1 MSRTPWLGDNER
13 FEVASISVKQLGKV
27 ISWSWIH
34 MLVNGSVHMGLTDAI
49 RSYFEKHPR
58 AKKALGVASAI
69 ATNFA
74 LIGSGSAVLAV
85 AAGTIMKHQE
95 EKDKVKSKELM
106 DFFKEAIQDPAVREA
121 IKEAVREGG
130 LGIAAPVNTAMNQ
143 LSLVRPDAGQH
154 VDTMKSEVSVIA
166 RQIGI
171 IRELVS
177 YYEIPDSRNRVKNVW
192 RLPFYID
199 EVLVIDDSLKTALDV
214 AIKHVEDEK
223 NLVILGAPGS
233 GKTTAMYAIWKELD
247 EESDTALVWDTKD
260 VARIHEKDGVIL
272 FADDIPETRELMKA
286 IIERDVLG
294 LVTTARE
301 QDWAR
306 LPVELRKKFTTVS
319 LPMIPD
325 EAMQQIAVK
334 HLDSQGV
341 KYSENALKELVDNAQ
356 GSPIYV
362 RYMAEEIGLESK
374 TGGLRKLTET
384 RVKKAPK
391 GMTDYVAGLLARVLF
406 DLDGTIYTPRKGAL
420 PVIKTLLC
428 LADMPNYETHEVH
441 LNQVFFKV
449 KAPTDSPGPFNAIK
463 QYLSRDPRF
472 FSLKFMHDTLAD
484 VLRGRVDHPIVGDI
498 RMLAQ
503 EMGAR
508 GRRDVER
515 DALFDGW
522 DHVKAE
528 YEIDTAAGLEPLLAY
543 GYFAAKNF
551 GLKHLDQMAID
562 LANEHIENP
571 LSQGLFAITGPIEE
585 GEALKVI
592 TPAEKLASPSSQQTP
607 PSQESDSTP
616 GEVPTVEGIQKQLE
630 NQGIEL
636 TGSALEGVKKGL
648 ADLENLKGMGDDFGS
663 SIAKLVET
671 KLAEAG
677 IENGSSKTRF
687 EVLEELMAQESVS
700 PSKLSRALRRAS
712 TRAKVLSEKGKLPD
726 SKDKG
731 ELLTNGAERLVLLD
745 SMVYIDILNHIAD
758 GLSSTIGE
766 SNAAKALTKVTGE
779 IAVSMLDEK
788 SKKSIISVFDS
799 GMKRVEKMG
808 DYDAM
813 TEYIFGKWT
822 LFGIDSKDLD
832 FASSKLGRLMK
843 IGRPFD
849 AMGYIARINEYFD
862 EDQIEHQIGMLQ
874 QAFKN
879 LSNATVADRKEFDE
893 TIQACYS
900 SFEASVEI
908 LGSKDLVSKNNAL
921 ATLCYILLTST
932 TAFMDGFVKKSG
944 KSVAAEGVY
953 PLLHESIKPLVMLII
968 DVLTQVGFEKAKRTA
983 SAAIRKIK
991 GESGYK
997 QNLLRVIAPN

>member
-1 MSRTPWLGDNER
+1 
-13 FEVASISVKQLGKV
+13 
-27 ISWSWIH
+27 
-34 MLVNGSVHMGLTDAI
+34 MGLADAI
-49 RSYFEKHPR
+49 RNYFEKHPR

-95 EKDKVKSKELM
+95 ERDKVKSKELM
-106 DFFKEAIQDPAVREA
+106 DFFKEAVQDPSVRES

-143 LSLVRPDAGQH
+143 LSLASPDAGQY
-154 VDTMKSEVSVIA
+154 VDTMKSELTVIA

-192 RLPFYID
+192 RLPSYID
-199 EVLVIDDSLKTALDV
+199 EVLVINDSLRTALDV
-214 AIKHVEDEK
+214 SIKHVEDGK
-223 NLVILGAPGS
+223 NLVILGAPGA
-233 GKTTAMYAIWKELD
+233 GKTTAMYAIWKELE

-260 VARIHEKDGVIL
+260 VARIHEKDGVLL

-286 IIERDVLG
+286 IIERDVSG
-294 LVTTARE
+294 VVTTARE

-306 LPVELRKKFTTVS
+306 LPVELRKRFTSVS

-334 HLDSQGV
+334 HLESQGV
-341 KYSENALKELVDNAQ
+341 KYSENALKELVNHAQ

-362 RYMAEEIGLESK
+362 RYMAEEIGLERK
-374 TGGLRKLTET
+374 TGGLKKLTET

-406 DLDGTIYTPRKGAL
+406 DLEGTIYTPRKGAL

-449 KAPTDSPGPFNAIK
+449 KTPTDSPGPFNAIK

-515 DALFDGW
+515 EALFDGW
-522 DHVKAE
+522 DHVKGE
-528 YEIDTAAGLEPLLAY
+528 FEIDTAAGLEPLLAY

-551 GLKHLDQMAID
+551 GLDHLDQIAID

-571 LSQGLFAITGPIEE
+571 LSQGLFAIIGPIDE
-585 GEALKVI
+585 GEVLKEAPSVEELV
-592 TPAEKLASPSSQQTP
+592 TLSPPEPPTP
-607 PSQESDSTP
+607 PSHEDATAP
-616 GEVPTVEGIQKQLE
+616 PEVPTAEAIQKQLE
-630 NQGIEL
+630 DRGIEL

-648 ADLENLKGMGDDFGS
+648 AELGNLRGMDEGFGA

-677 IENGSSKTRF
+677 IEETPSKTRF
-687 EVLEELMAQESVS
+687 EVLEELMNQESVS
-700 PSKLSRALRRAS
+700 PAKLSRALRRAS
-712 TRAKVLSEKGKLPD
+712 TRAKVLRERGKMPD
-726 SKDKG
+726 PKEKG
-731 ELLTNGAERLVLLD
+731 ELLTKGAERLVLLD
-745 SMVYIDILNHIAD
+745 SVVYIDILNHIAD
-758 GLSSTIGE
+758 GLSATTGE
-766 SNAAKALTKVTGE
+766 SNAAKTLSKVTSE
-779 IAVSMLDEK
+779 IAVSMLDGK
-788 SKKSIISVFDS
+788 SQKSIISVFDS
-799 GMKRVEKMG
+799 GTRRAEKMG

-813 TEYIFGKWT
+813 REYIFGKWT
-822 LFGIDSKDLD
+822 LFDIDSRDVR
-832 FASSKLGRLMK
+832 FAADKLGRLMK
-843 IGRPFD
+843 LGRPFD
-849 AMGYIARINEYFD
+849 ALEYLSKINEYFD
-862 EDQIEHQIGMLQ
+862 EDQIEHQIWMLQ
-874 QAFKN
+874 EAFKN
-879 LSNATVADRKEFDE
+879 LSNATVADRKEFDK
-893 TIQACYS
+893 TIQASYRI
-900 SFEASVEI
+900 FETNVGI
-908 LGSKDLVSKNNAL
+908 LGSKDLVSKNNTV
-921 ATLCYILLTST
+921 ATLCYTLLTSSI
-932 TAFMDGFVKKSG
+932 AFMDSYVKKSG
-944 KSVAAEGVY
+944 KTVAAETVY
-953 PLLHESIKPLVMLII
+953 PLLHESIKPLIMLII
-968 DVLTQVGFEKAKRTA
+968 DVLTEVGFERAKRTA
-983 SAAIRKIK
+983 SAVIRKIK
-991 GESGYK
+991 GESAYK
-997 QNLLRVIAPN
+997 KDLLRAIETKW

>member
-1 MSRTPWLGDNER
+1 MGDNER
-13 FEVASISVKQLGKV
+13 FEVVAASVKRLVKV
-27 ISWSWIH
+27 ISRSWTNL
-34 MLVNGSVHMGLTDAI
+34 LVNGCVYLGLADAI
-49 RSYFEKHPR
+49 RNYFEKHPR
-58 AKKALGVASAI
+58 VKKALGVASAI

-74 LIGSGSAVLAV
+74 LIGSGSAALAV

-106 DFFKEAIQDPAVREA
+106 DFFKEAIQDSAVREA

-130 LGIAAPVNTAMNQ
+130 VGIALPVATAMNQ
-143 LSLVRPDAGQH
+143 LSSVRPDAGQH
-154 VDTMKSEVSVIA
+154 VDTMKSELSVIA
-166 RQIGI
+166 RQMGI

-177 YYEIPDSRNRVKNVW
+177 YYEIPDTRNRVMNVW
-192 RLPFYID
+192 RLPSYID
-199 EVLVIDDSLKTALDV
+199 EVLVIDASLRTALDV
-214 AIKHVEDEK
+214 AVKHVEDGK

-233 GKTTAMYAIWKELD
+233 GKTTAMYAIWTELD
-247 EESDTALVWDTKD
+247 EDSDTALAWDTKD
-260 VARIHEKDGVIL
+260 VARVHEKDGVIL

-286 IIERDVLG
+286 IIDRDVRG
-294 LVTTARE
+294 VVTTARE

-306 LPVELRKKFTTVS
+306 LPVELRKKFTSVS
-319 LPMIPD
+319 LPLIPD
-325 EAMQQIAVK
+325 EAMHQIAVK
-334 HLDSQGV
+334 HLESQGV
-341 KYSENALKELVDNAQ
+341 KYNEKALKELVDYAQ

-374 TGGLRKLTET
+374 TGGLKKLTES
-384 RVKKAPK
+384 RVRKAPK

-406 DLDGTIYTPRKGAL
+406 DLEGNIYTPRKGAL

-449 KAPTDSPGPFNAIK
+449 KAPTDTPGPFNAIK

-503 EMGAR
+503 EMGVR
-508 GRRDVER
+508 GRRDVEKE
-515 DALFDGW
+515 ALIDGW

-543 GYFAAKNF
+543 GYFSAKNF
-551 GLKHLDQMAID
+551 GINHLDQLAID

-585 GEALKVI
+585 VGALKEV
-592 TPAEKLASPSSQQTP
+592 TPVEDLVSPTP
-607 PSQESDSTP
+607 PEPAVPLTP
-616 GEVPTVEGIQKQLE
+616 DDTTPTDKPTAEAIQKELE
-630 NQGIEL
+630 DQGIVL
-636 TGSALEGVKKGL
+636 TESALEGVKKGL
-648 ADLENLKGMGDDFGS
+648 AELGNLRGVDEDLGA

-677 IENGSSKTRF
+677 IEDAPSKNRF
-687 EVLEELMAQESVS
+687 EVLEELLAQESVS
-700 PSKLSRALRRAS
+700 PAKLSRALRRAS
-712 TRAKVLSEKGKLPD
+712 TRAKVLRERGKLPD
-726 SKDKG
+726 SKEKG
-731 ELLTNGAERLVLLD
+731 ELLTKGADRLVLLD

-758 GLSSTIGE
+758 GLSATIGE
-766 SNAAKALTKVTGE
+766 SSAAKMLTRITGE

-788 SKKSIISVFDS
+788 SQKNIVSVFDS
-799 GMKRVEKMG
+799 GTKRAEKMG

-813 TEYIFGKWT
+813 REYIFGKWT

-843 IGRPFD
+843 LGRPFD
-849 AMGYIARINEYFD
+849 ALNYIAQINEYFD
-862 EDQIEHQIGMLQ
+862 EDQIENQIWMLQ

-879 LSNATVADRKEFDE
+879 LSNATVADRKEFDK
-893 TIQACYS
+893 TIQACHRI
-900 SFEASVEI
+900 FDTIV
-908 LGSKDLVSKNNAL
+908 GMFRSKDLVIKNNTV
-921 ATLCYILLTST
+921 ATLCYTLLTSSIT
-932 TAFMDGFVKKSG
+932 FMDNFIKKSG
-944 KSVAAEGVY
+944 KTAAVEAVY
-953 PLLHESIKPLVMLII
+953 PLLHESIKPLIMLII
-968 DVLTQVGFEKAKRTA
+968 DILTEVGFEKAKRTA
-983 SAAIRKIK
+983 AAVIRKIK
-991 GESGYK
+991 GESAYK
-997 QNLLRVIAPN
+997 KDLLKAIETKW

>member
-1 MSRTPWLGDNER
+1 
-13 FEVASISVKQLGKV
+13 
-27 ISWSWIH
+27 

-997 QNLLRVIAPN
+997 KDLLRVIETKW

>member
-1 MSRTPWLGDNER
+1 
-13 FEVASISVKQLGKV
+13 
-27 ISWSWIH
+27 
-34 MLVNGSVHMGLTDAI
+34 
-49 RSYFEKHPR
+49 
-58 AKKALGVASAI
+58 
-69 ATNFA
+69 
-74 LIGSGSAVLAV
+74 
-85 AAGTIMKHQE
+85 
-95 EKDKVKSKELM
+95 
-106 DFFKEAIQDPAVREA
+106 
-121 IKEAVREGG
+121 
-130 LGIAAPVNTAMNQ
+130 
-143 LSLVRPDAGQH
+143 
-154 VDTMKSEVSVIA
+154 
-166 RQIGI
+166 
-171 IRELVS
+171 
-177 YYEIPDSRNRVKNVW
+177 
-192 RLPFYID
+192 
-199 EVLVIDDSLKTALDV
+199 
-214 AIKHVEDEK
+214 
-223 NLVILGAPGS
+223 
-233 GKTTAMYAIWKELD
+233 
-247 EESDTALVWDTKD
+247 
-260 VARIHEKDGVIL
+260 
-272 FADDIPETRELMKA
+272 
-286 IIERDVLG
+286 
-294 LVTTARE
+294 
-301 QDWAR
+301 
-306 LPVELRKKFTTVS
+306 
-319 LPMIPD
+319 MIPD

-997 QNLLRVIAPN
+997 KDLLRVIETKW

>member
-1 MSRTPWLGDNER
+1 MFSGSEGSLVGLG
-13 FEVASISVKQLGKV
+13 F
-27 ISWSWIH
+27 
-34 MLVNGSVHMGLTDAI
+34 MLFVNGRVHMGLADGI
-49 RSYFEKHPR
+49 RRYFEKHPR

-106 DFFKEAIQDPAVREA
+106 DFFKEAVQDPSVREA

-143 LSLVRPDAGQH
+143 LSLVRPDAGQY

-177 YYEIPDSRNRVKNVW
+177 YYEIPDSKNRVKNVW
-192 RLPFYID
+192 RLPLYID
-199 EVLVIDDSLKTALDV
+199 EVLVIDDSLRTTLDV

-286 IIERDVLG
+286 IVERDVRG
-294 LVTTARE
+294 VVTTARE

-306 LPVELRKKFTTVS
+306 LPVELRKKFTSVS

-334 HLDSQGV
+334 HLESQGV
-341 KYSENALKELVDNAQ
+341 KYSENALKELVGNAQ

-374 TGGLRKLTET
+374 TGGLKKLTET

-406 DLDGTIYTPRKGAL
+406 DLDGTIYTPRKGSL

-515 DALFDGW
+515 EGLFDGW

-528 YEIDTAAGLEPLLAY
+528 YEIDNAAGLEPLLAY

-551 GLKHLDQMAID
+551 GLDHLDQVAID

-585 GEALKVI
+585 VDALKVV
-592 TPAEKLASPSSQQTP
+592 TPAEELVSPSSPQTP
-607 PSQESDSTP
+607 PSQKGATESP
-616 GEVPTVEGIQKQLE
+616 EVPTAEAIQKQLE
-630 NQGIEL
+630 DQGIEL

-648 ADLENLKGMGDDFGS
+648 AELEDLKGMGEDFGS

-677 IENGSSKTRF
+677 IEETPSKSRF

-700 PSKLSRALRRAS
+700 PAKLSRALRRAS
-712 TRAKVLSEKGKLPD
+712 TRAKVLRERGKLPD
-726 SKDKG
+726 SKEKG
-731 ELLTNGAERLVLLD
+731 ELLTKGAKRLVLLD
-745 SMVYIDILNHIAD
+745 SMVYIDILNHITE
-758 GLSSTIGE
+758 GLSATVGE
-766 SNAAKALTKVTGE
+766 SNAAKTLTGVTGE

-788 SKKSIISVFDS
+788 SQKRIISAFDS
-799 GMKRVEKMG
+799 GMKRAEKMG

-813 TEYIFGKWT
+813 REYIFGKWT

-843 IGRPFD
+843 LGRPYD
-849 AMGYIARINEYFD
+849 ALDYIANINEYFD

-879 LSNATVADRKEFDE
+879 LSNATVSDRKEFDK
-893 TIQACYS
+893 TIQACYRNLES
-900 SFEASVEI
+900 SVEI
-908 LGSKDLVSKNNAL
+908 LGSKNLVSKNNTL
-921 ATLCYILLTST
+921 ATLCYTLLTST
-932 TAFMDGFVKKSG
+932 VSFMDGFVKKSG
-944 KSVAAEGVY
+944 KSVAVEAVY
-953 PLLHESIKPLVMLII
+953 PLLHESISQLVLLII
-968 DVLTQVGFEKAKRTA
+968 DVLTQVGFEKVKRA
-983 SAAIRKIK
+983 SSAAIRKIK
-991 GESGYK
+991 GDSAHK
-997 QNLLRVIAPN
+997 KDLLRIIETKW